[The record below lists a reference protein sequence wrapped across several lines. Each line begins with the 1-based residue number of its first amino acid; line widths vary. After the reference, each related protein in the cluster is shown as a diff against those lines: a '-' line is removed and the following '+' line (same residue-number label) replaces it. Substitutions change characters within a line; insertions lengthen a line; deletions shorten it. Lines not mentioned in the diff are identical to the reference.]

1 MSDTYKILREEDV
14 DTLQYRVNEF
24 LTWGWQPHGT
34 LIVDMS
40 ANQYERYKQVMVK
53 LNQS

>member
-1 MSDTYKILREEDV
+1 MSDTYKVIKEADI
-14 DTLQYRVNEF
+14 TALQYHVNEF
-24 LTWGWQPHGT
+24 IAWGWQPHGT